1 MSRTTYPFWQTA
13 PKMRLIAEKRSALLA
28 EQHRQLARA
37 AHRALRPGDP
47 AGGIEFEVRN
57 PLQPFLDRD
66 RHFQAREVGADAA
79 VNAEPER
86 SMAVLLAID
95 QDLVGI
101 REHRRIA
108 VG

>member
-13 PKMRLIAEKRSALLA
+13 PKMRLIARKRSALLA
-28 EQHRQLARA
+28 EQHRELARA
-37 AHRALRPGDP
+37 AHRAFRPGDL

-66 RHFQAREVGADAA
+66 RHLHAREIRTDAA

-86 SMAVLLAID
+86 GVAVFLAVD
-95 QDLVGI
+95 QHLVGI
-101 REHRRIA
+101 RE
-108 VG
+108 